1 MVCTAAQS
9 EVVAEAENILK
20 LHNRRHCV
28 LETFSSAL
36 PKHVLAREEHSVKRV
51 ALKEEV
57 VDHIPTEVP
66 DGAFAS
72 AMRFVHTR
80 YLAGQAVLAV
90 SVKEK
95 IWAGREWPGIWCPC
109 WCESCEAVQA
119 PTLPWTASKASISNL
134 NEICARPG
142 TAAFAAA
149 HTRLEEFWRLIA
161 VSRDAYEH
169 FYLRKYHRNAL
180 CRNTVDWLEQN
191 RVPGFMLGVGEATCS
206 RGTNTKAVA
215 LRGTNPSVT
224 VRASHGTAAQA
235 MVAASQEQA
244 AATSEPLVPMTK
256 EKKPMSTARMLHS
269 EIVEGI
275 LLDKKAAPDVN
286 PLAHDRNFLFQGKC
300 LWCKDAAQAVVCKGT

>member
-1 MVCTAAQS
+1 MASWGPLRPHCPSMYWLGTS
-9 EVVAEAENILK
+9 IL
-20 LHNRRHCV
+20 LNTTV
-28 LETFSSAL
+28 GNLL
-36 PKHVLAREEHSVKRV
+36 RV
-51 ALKEEV
+51 ALKGEV

-72 AMRFVHTR
+72 ATRFVHTR

-134 NEICARPG
+134 NEIFARP
-142 TAAFAAA
+142 ARRAQS
-149 HTRLEEFWRLIA
+149 RLEEFWRLIA
-161 VSRDAYEH
+161 YLGVGQVSRDAYEH
-169 FYLRKYHRNAL
+169 FYLRKYNCNAL
-180 CRNTVDWLEQN
+180 CRNTLDWLEQN

-215 LRGTNPSVT
+215 QRGTNPSVT

-244 AATSEPLVPMTK
+244 TATSEPLVPMTK
-256 EKKPMSTARMLHS
+256 EKKPVSTARMLHS
-269 EIVEGI
+269 EIVEDIPPRKQRGRTYASFARE
-275 LLDKKAAPDVN
+275 KY
-286 PLAHDRNFLFQGKC
+286 HCGGDRRQS
-300 LWCKDAAQAVVCKGT
+300 ART